1 MRISVQIHSWVN
13 ITTLFSFSLL
23 SFLLCTSVAATS
35 RGSPEP
41 ASGSKHDEKTKLYLP
56 RLETPL
62 AAEIRLSDSSYV
74 PVDGRPVIDG
84 QPVSSK
90 LNF

>member
-1 MRISVQIHSWVN
+1 M
-13 ITTLFSFSLL
+13 LFSILL

-41 ASGSKHDEKTKLYLP
+41 ASGDEEMKLHLP
-56 RLETPL
+56 HLEIPL
-62 AAEIRLSDSSYV
+62 VAEIRLADSSYV